1 MQPIPMQLSQKQETF
16 SEYFCDFLKSSL
28 DLEHFQKEDDS
39 HSSDISEI
47 MDSEKH
53 G

>member
-1 MQPIPMQLSQKQETF
+1 MQAIPMQLSQNQENSSQF
-16 SEYFCDFLKSSL
+16 FCTFLKCSSNF
-28 DLEHFQKEDDS
+28 ENFQKKDES